1 MAGTRRIF
9 GSSGDPNLRRVVV
22 AALVGALALAVFAGA
37 QSAGDAHAA
46 TVCTKHTK
54 RVVKH
59 VKRHGK
65 RKKIVRLHPYWTC
78 QEVAEPVAAAPV
90 TPPPPIPAPTPI
102 PTPTPEPEANALS
115 VSAYDIGGDRYEL
128 SRPTVRAGSL
138 TVQLIN
144 RGEDPHN
151 LDIQKLGPEGE
162 LIGEPIKIPT
172 IKAGPAGS
180 PQSGAPQT
188 IAVEAGTYKMWCT
201 IGEHAAKGMRAEI
214 TVE

>member
-1 MAGTRRIF
+1 MAGSRRIF
-9 GSSGDPNLRRVVV
+9 GSSGDPNLRRVLI
-22 AALVGALALAVFAGA
+22 AALVGALALAAFAGA
-37 QSAGDAHAA
+37 RSAGDAHAA
-46 TVCTKHTK
+46 TTCTKHTK

-65 RKKIVRLHPYWTC
+65 LKKIVRLHPYWTC

-90 TPPPPIPAPTPI
+90 TPAPPAPAPMPTPA
-102 PTPTPEPEANALS
+102 PTPEPEANALS

-128 SRPTVRAGSL
+128 SRPSVRSGSL

-151 LDIQKLGPEGE
+151 MDIQKLGPNGE
-162 LIGEPIKIPT
+162 LVGEPIQIPT
-172 IKAGPAGS
+172 TKAGVAGEPRS
-180 PQSGAPQT
+180 IT
-188 IAVEAGTYKMWCT
+188 VEAGTYKMWCT

-214 TVE
+214 TVG